1 MIHAHFADLLVKE
14 LGYSPTP
21 DQQQLIEG
29 LGQFLTDIEP
39 DSVFLIR
46 GYAGTGKTT
55 VIASIVKVLKSL
67 KQQVLLMAPTGRAA
81 KVLSSYSGEPAS
93 TIHRKIYRQKGGGD
107 FESAFDLDR
116 NLHRNATFIVDEA
129 SMIGDSS
136 TDSSAFGSGNLLRDL
151 IDYVN
156 SGHNCKLILSG
167 DVAQLPPVGIT
178 LSPALRE
185 SDLQSY
191 GKKATV
197 FTLRDVIRQAQDSGI
212 LYNATNIR
220 TKLAQR
226 NYDLPLFDGSKF
238 SDFKSI
244 SGSDFGEILET
255 KYNEYGIEQVAVITR
270 TNKVANIYN
279 NGIRQS
285 ILWHENELASSDLL
299 MVVKNNYFWV
309 NDKTGQ
315 KFIANGD
322 IVRLS
327 RVRNFSDNYGF
338 RFADATIILSD
349 DDASEIDVKVML
361 DTLSSPS
368 AGLTN
373 EQNRELYL
381 AVEADYAEI
390 KNRRKRYLEIRNNPF
405 FNALQ
410 IKYAYAITCHKSQG
424 GQWSAVFIDQGYF
437 TDEMLNVEY
446 FRWLYTAVT
455 RAKTELYLVNFKEQ
469 FFEQ

>member
-1 MIHAHFADLLVKE
+1 MF
-14 LGYSPTP
+14 Y
-21 DQQQLIEG
+21 
-29 LGQFLTDIEP
+29 
-39 DSVFLIR
+39 
-46 GYAGTGKTT
+46 
-55 VIASIVKVLKSL
+55 
-67 KQQVLLMAPTGRAA
+67 
-81 KVLSSYSGEPAS
+81 SYSGEVAS
-93 TIHRKIYRQKGGGD
+93 TIHRKIYRQKSVSD

-129 SMIGDSS
+129 SMIGDNS
-136 TDSSAFGSGNLLRDL
+136 TDNGAFGSGNLLRDL

-156 SGHNCKLILSG
+156 AGHQCRLILSG

-185 SDLQSY
+185 SDLAGY
-191 GKKATV
+191 GKKALV
-197 FTLRDVIRQAQDSGI
+197 FTLRDVIRQAHDSGI

-220 TKLAQR
+220 KKLALR
-226 NYDLPLFDGSKF
+226 NYDLPLFNDKNF
-238 SDFKSI
+238 ADFKAI
-244 SGSDFGEILET
+244 NGGDFGEILES
-255 KYNEYGIEQVAVITR
+255 KYSEHGIEQVAVITR
-270 TNKVANIYN
+270 TNKLANIYN

-285 ILWHENELASSDLL
+285 ILWHENELVSNDLL
-299 MVVKNNYFWV
+299 MIVKNNYFWV

-322 IVRLS
+322 IIRLL
-327 RVRNFSDNYGF
+327 RVRNYTENYGF
-338 RFADATIILSD
+338 RFADATIVLSD
-349 DDASEIDVKVML
+349 DDASEIDVKLLL

-373 EQNRELYL
+373 EQNRELYR
-381 AVEADYAEI
+381 AVEEDYAEI

-405 FNALQ
+405 YNALQ

-424 GQWSAVFIDQGYF
+424 GQWNAVFVDQGYF

-446 FRWLYTAVT
+446 FRWLYTAIT
-455 RAKTELYLVNFKEQ
+455 RAKSELYLVNFKEL

>member
-1 MIHAHFADLLVKE
+1 MLHAHFSNLLVKE
-14 LGYSPTP
+14 LGYAPTP
-21 DQQQLIEG
+21 DQQQIIVG
-29 LGQFLTDIEP
+29 LGQFLTEIEP

-67 KQQVLLMAPTGRAA
+67 KQQVILMAPTGRAA

-116 NLHRNATFIVDEA
+116 NLHQNATFIVDEA

-136 TDSSAFGSGNLLRDL
+136 TESSAFGSGNLLRDL

-167 DVAQLPPVGIT
+167 DVAQLPPVGIA

-185 SDLQSY
+185 GDLQSY

-226 NYDLPLFDGSKF
+226 NYDLPLFNDSKF
-238 SDFKSI
+238 PDFKSI

-255 KYNEYGIEQVAVITR
+255 KYNEYGIDQVAVITR
-270 TNKVANIYN
+270 TNKLANTYN

-285 ILWHENELASSDLL
+285 ILWHENELVSNDLL

-322 IVRLS
+322 IIRLS
-327 RVRNFSDNYGF
+327 RVRNFSENYGF

-349 DDASEIDVKVML
+349 DDASEIDVKVLL
-361 DTLSSPS
+361 DTLTSPS

-373 EQNRELYL
+373 EQNRALYL

-405 FNALQ
+405 FNAIQ

-424 GQWSAVFIDQGYF
+424 GQWSAVFVDQGYF

-469 FFEQ
+469 FFEA